1 MIINVAK
8 DYSKTPF
15 GRYRDD
21 SPYSAERFREEILI
35 PAFVENP
42 NEQIIVD
49 FSGVMVGLG
58 SSFLEEVFGGLVRS
72 DQIPIDNIYKNLI
85 IKSKLPIYEGRI
97 FSFIE
102 QAASLKGY

>member
-1 MIINVAK
+1 MIISVAN

-15 GRYRDD
+15 GRYNGD
-21 SPYSAERFREEILI
+21 SPFSAERFREEVLI
-35 PAFVENP
+35 PAFTNNP

-49 FSGVMVGLG
+49 FSGVIVGLG

-72 DQIPIDNIYKNLI
+72 NKVSISDINERLV

-97 FSFIE
+97 RYFIE
-102 QAASLKGY
+102 QAATARN